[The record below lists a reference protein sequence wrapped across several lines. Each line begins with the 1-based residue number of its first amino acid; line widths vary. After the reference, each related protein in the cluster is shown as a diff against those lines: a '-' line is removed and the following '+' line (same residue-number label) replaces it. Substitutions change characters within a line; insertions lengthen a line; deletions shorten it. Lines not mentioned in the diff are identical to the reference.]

1 MEDEKLKLL
10 KVRPPRHMSGPI
22 FFELKQC
29 AVGDLRDLFLLKSPG
44 YACKAEIDNECVKV
58 GKRRY
63 AVDDIGDLGQLFE
76 GAEEGEIFKLKLVRM
91 SIGQFESLA
100 EYEGP

>member
-10 KVRPPRHMSGPI
+10 KVRPPKHMNSPV

-29 AVGDLRDLFLLKSPG
+29 AIGGLSDLFQFKSID
-44 YACKAEIDNECVKV
+44 YACRAKLENECVKV
-58 GKRRY
+58 GKYRY

-76 GAEEGEIFKLKLVRM
+76 NAEEGEIFRLKIIMM
-91 SIGQFESLA
+91 SRKDFESLA